1 MKTRVITA
9 VVALIVFIPLLI
21 IGKLPLQILVALMAV
36 VALDEILIMRK
47 KLLISFETII
57 SNIGV
62 VVMVLPRDLW
72 DNAHLP
78 MFLHQSSLLYIFVL
92 LMLLHTVLSRNHF
105 TFDDAGV
112 ITLAMLYIGL
122 GFQFFM
128 AARNMSLQMLFFALL
143 IVWITDS
150 GAYMIGRAL
159 GKHKLAPR
167 ISPNKTWEG
176 SIGGTV
182 VSVIVSAIYLLAFPD
197 VQAYSF
203 PIMLVI
209 ALVASIAGQFGDLVE
224 SALKRYYNVKDS
236 GKILPGHGGILD
248 RFDSLLIVLPVLF
261 LLGVIR

>member
-9 VVALIVFIPLLI
+9 VVALAVFIPLLI
-21 IGKLPLQILVALMAV
+21 IGHLPLQILVALMAV

-62 VVMVLPRDLW
+62 VVMVLPRSLW
-72 DNAHLP
+72 DNEHLP

-92 LMLLHTVLSRNHF
+92 LMLFHTVLSRNHF

-112 ITLAMLYIGL
+112 ITLSMLYIGL

-128 AARNMSLQMLFFALL
+128 AARTMSLATLFFALL

-182 VSVIVSAIYLLAFPD
+182 VSVIVSAIYLLVFPA
-197 VQAYSF
+197 VQVYSF
-203 PIMLVI
+203 PVMLVI
-209 ALVASIAGQFGDLVE
+209 ALFASIAGQFGDLIE

-261 LLGVIR
+261 LLGVIH